1 MNPNLMQGFALSGIV
16 IVLIV
21 ASKLQPVKFNL
32 RVMIPVSFLSLI
44 SLILVNLSLMI
55 PLFGFPSLRFG
66 FSQLPILL
74 AGALFGPWWGA
85 LAGILE
91 DLLELASGTII
102 SPFFGFT
109 LNKALL
115 GFIPGLVFWGIR
127 KSAWSIDKIVI
138 GLAVILVGGS
148 ALVLVTTNSLV
159 VGSITYTLGWDIKAI
174 LIVLSILVFPLAWWV
189 QTKLAIPIK
198 DKQQVAVWVVV
209 VALVELIINV
219 GLTAIWLQTM
229 YGIPFA
235 VQVVI
240 RLVKANFF
248 IPINA
253 ILMTIL
259 MAVLTPI
266 IKRTIRS

>member
-1 MNPNLMQGFALSGIV
+1 MNPNLMQGIALSGIV
-16 IVLIV
+16 VILIL
-21 ASKLQPVKFNL
+21 ASKIQPVKFTL
-32 RVMIPVSFLSLI
+32 RTMIPVSFLSLI
-44 SLILVNLSLMI
+44 SLILVNLSVMV

-74 AGALFGPWWGA
+74 SGALFGPWWGA

-115 GFIPGLVFWGIR
+115 GFIPGLVFWGA
-127 KSAWSIDKIVI
+127 KKLPWSVDKLVI
-138 GLAVILVGGS
+138 GLAVLMVVGS
-148 ALVLVTTNSLV
+148 ALVLATTNSLI
-159 VGSITYTLGWDIKAI
+159 VGSSTITVGWDMKLI
-174 LIVLSILVFPLAWWV
+174 LMALSILVFPMAWWV
-189 QTKLAIPIK
+189 QTKLNIPIA
-198 DKQQVAVWVVV
+198 DKHQFALWVVII
-209 VALVELIINV
+209 ALCELLINV
-219 GLTAIWLQTM
+219 ILTATWLQTM

-253 ILMTIL
+253 ILMAL
-259 MAVLTPI
+259 LTPI
-266 IKRTIRS
+266 IKRVIRS

>member
-1 MNPNLMQGFALSGIV
+1 MQGLALTGIV
-16 IVLIV
+16 VILIV
-21 ASKLQPVKFNL
+21 AAKIQPVKFNL
-32 RVMIPVSFLSLI
+32 RIMIPVSFLSLI
-44 SLILVNLSLMI
+44 SLIFVSLSVMV

-91 DLLELASGTII
+91 DLLELASGTVI

-115 GFIPGLVFWGIR
+115 GFIPGVIFWVA
-127 KSAWSIDKIVI
+127 KHKPWSMTKLVI
-138 GLAVILVGGS
+138 GLAVMMVGGS
-148 ALVLVTTNSLV
+148 TLLLVLTDSVV
-159 VGSITYTLGWDIKAI
+159 VGSTTFVLGWEVKAI
-174 LIVLSILVFPLAWWV
+174 LIGLSVLVFPGAWWV
-189 QTKLAIPIK
+189 QTRLKLPMMDQHQFAI
-198 DKQQVAVWVVV
+198 WVVI
-209 VALVELIINV
+209 VALCELLINV
-219 GLTAIWLQTM
+219 VLTATWLQTM

-253 ILMTIL
+253 ILMV
-259 MAVLTPI
+259 MLTPI
-266 IKRTIRS
+266 IKRYIRS

>member
-1 MNPNLMQGFALSGIV
+1 MNPNLMQGLALTGIV
-16 IVLIV
+16 VILIV
-21 ASKLQPVKFNL
+21 SSKIQPVKFNL
-32 RVMIPVSFLSLI
+32 RIMIPVSFLSLI

-91 DLLELASGTII
+91 DLLELASGTVI

-115 GFIPGLVFWGIR
+115 GFIPGLAFWAA
-127 KSAWSIDKIVI
+127 KKMPWSMNKLVI
-138 GLAVILVGGS
+138 GLAVLMVGGS
-148 ALVLVTTNSLV
+148 GLVLTMTDSVV
-159 VGSITYTLGWDIKAI
+159 VGSSTVVLGWDLKAI
-174 LIVLSILVFPLAWWV
+174 LIALSVLVFPVAWWV
-189 QTKLAIPIK
+189 QTQLKIPMTDKNQFAI
-198 DKQQVAVWVVV
+198 WVVI
-209 VALVELIINV
+209 VALCELIINV
-219 GLTAIWLQTM
+219 VLTATWLQTM

-235 VQVVI
+235 IQVVI

-253 ILMTIL
+253 ILMAI
-259 MAVLTPI
+259 LTPI
-266 IKRTIRS
+266 IKRVIRS